1 MFIHHPTSFDIVI
14 VIIIGFA
21 FIKNR
26 KLDLVLIIDFVIM
39 VSTRK
44 STKKVSTI
52 STRKV
57 GAVDCFMKDLPSYL
71 WCLNCSQSRN
81 RTPREIV
88 KPCCQPWIYKENSF
102 RFQKKNYYLIQE
114 YITVELDLP
123 VKKKKQTQQSYIRI
137 DNVLLSPV
145 QAVEDM
151 NLSNE
156 DCVSVSSVPSRS
168 SNTLGDLDSISI
180 ASATSV
186 ANEFLKP

>member
-1 MFIHHPTSFDIVI
+1 MFIHHHTSFDIVI

-114 YITVELDLP
+114 YLTVELEPP
-123 VKKKKQTQQSYIRI
+123 VKKKKTNSTIIY
-137 DNVLLSPV
+137 
-145 QAVEDM
+145 
-151 NLSNE
+151 
-156 DCVSVSSVPSRS
+156 
-168 SNTLGDLDSISI
+168 
-180 ASATSV
+180 
-186 ANEFLKP
+186 